1 MPLPFLSNGI
11 GNLSVT
17 IFLRSAMDV
26 TTKLFFDTNIL
37 LDVVLRREQFVHD
50 SASVWAMCETGAT
63 KGFVSAI
70 SLNNVHYVAA
80 KFIGRDNAM
89 SAVRL
94 ILDIFSVVPLDL
106 DILREAANVPHIDFE
121 DDIQLASALRC
132 GADYLISRNT
142 GDYPAGLIPVLTPTD
157 YLAFARAGRNA
168 D

>member
-1 MPLPFLSNGI
+1 MTKEEMQTALYEKFRAEQDNYRAWLLKQPPEEILRHSYEYTVREDIVMMMEDAELSPQQAAALLWKGTTLGDI
-11 GNLSVT
+11 YRD
-17 IFLRSAMDV
+17 F
-26 TTKLFFDTNIL
+26 TKL
-37 LDVVLRREQFVHD
+37 
-50 SASVWAMCETGAT
+50 ETGDMDM
-63 KGFVSAI
+63 
-70 SLNNVHYVAA
+70 L
-80 KFIGRDNAM
+80 RDTVENRA
-89 SAVRL
+89 
-94 ILDIFSVVPLDL
+94 D

>member
-1 MPLPFLSNGI
+1 M
-11 GNLSVT
+11 
-17 IFLRSAMDV
+17 

-37 LDVVLRREQFVHD
+37 LDVVLRREPFVHD
-50 SASVWAMCETGAT
+50 SATIWATCETEAAQ
-63 KGFVSAI
+63 GFVSAI

-94 ILDIFSVVPLDL
+94 VLAIFSVVPLDL

-132 GADYLISRNT
+132 GANYLISRNT
-142 GDYPAGLIPVLTPTD
+142 ADYPSGLIPVLTPAD
-157 YLAFARAGRNA
+157 YLAFAKTGRNT

>member
-1 MPLPFLSNGI
+1 M
-11 GNLSVT
+11 
-17 IFLRSAMDV
+17 

-37 LDVVLRREQFVHD
+37 LDVILRREQFVHD
-50 SASVWAMCETGAT
+50 SAAVWAMCETGQT
-63 KGFVSAI
+63 QGVVSAI

-106 DILREAANVPHIDFE
+106 NILREAANVPHIDFE

-132 GADYLISRNT
+132 GANYLISRNT
-142 GDYPAGLIPVLTPTD
+142 ADYPSELLPVLTPAD
-157 YLAFARAGRNA
+157 YLAFTRAERLA